1 MAPKRARHNLV
12 KLAVVR
18 ALGDAVA
25 LTRLPCTVFTDGMT
39 VVIDNETARDFLS
52 LLPLRLT
59 LEDYVGTEKIGY
71 PPRKLSTVGAPAGVN
86 PAAGDLAYYAPW
98 GNIAIFYK
106 SARYADGLVKLG
118 QFNTAVD
125 ALKVRGSLKATIE
138 QI

>member
-1 MAPKRARHNLV
+1 MDIR
-12 KLAVVR
+12 
-18 ALGDAVA
+18 
-25 LTRLPCTVFTDGMT
+25 LTIDGT
-39 VVIDNETARDFLS
+39 AIEATLLDNETARDFVS